1 MRVLRKVG
9 VVLVCLLF
17 LLIGEVSAVAQTE
30 VGHVRVTQEAP
41 DLKLEDAGRHDVSQS
56 GRVSVYV
63 VAWST
68 LAMAAATGLG
78 ALPFFFLELEAQ
90 WAGLCNGLAAGV
102 MLAASFDLVQEGQ
115 MYGSG
120 SWVVFGILSGG
131 IFIWLCKK
139 ILEQHGEV
147 SMLDIKGAD
156 ASKVILVVGIMTL
169 HSFGEGSGVG
179 VSFVGSKGLSQGLL
193 VTVAIAVHNIPEGL
207 AVSMV
212 LSSRGVSPQKAM
224 LWSIITSLPQPIVA
238 VPAFLC
244 ADAFQKVLPFC
255 TGFAAGCMI
264 WIVIAEVL
272 PDAFKE
278 ATPSQVA
285 SAGTLAVAFME
296 TLSTVL
302 QGFTDG
308 HGLEDTSGFLVSL
321 VFGLGPLFGGI
332 ILVAFSLAFNM
343 PHPLLTGVASGIA
356 FRLASWR
363 PLQLVMSLKM
373 GLFTTLFLLL
383 GGSVFYHLVEAS
395 ILMVAKHNKSS
406 VNVITSSSRLSL
418 SVLTQQSL
426 LACGCVFLHAYA
438 EGLALGVA
446 ARKASGLGRY
456 MVLPVSLHGLPRGA
470 AVASCVYGATDSWR
484 GALAAA
490 ALTGFAGPSAAI
502 GAILAKI
509 GYDGL
514 DYWMVIACGALIPS
528 FGRVFRRSLR
538 LDARKSVCGILIG
551 FGFAWVCLMSTR
563 FICLHT
569 PYCNSAPEAVT

>member
-1 MRVLRKVG
+1 MDRKVG